1 LATKIVIPDTM
12 IKRLNELPK
21 EIRLKFW
28 EQVEKL
34 IKVGPPSPS
43 PLPAGE
49 RDEERGL
56 RNEKLEGTNQWAFS
70 ITMNY
75 RATYVRGESSIV
87 ITGIGTHK
95 EVLGNAC

>member
-1 LATKIVIPDTM
+1 MATKIIIPDTM

-28 EQVEKL
+28 EQIEKL
-34 IKVGPPSPS
+34 IKNPSYP
-43 PLPAGE
+43 
-49 RDEERGL
+49 GL

-75 RATYVRGESSIV
+75 RATYIRGESSII
-87 ITGIGTHK
+87 ITGIGTHT
-95 EVLGNAC
+95 EVLGS

>member
-1 LATKIVIPDTM
+1 MATKIVIPDTM

-21 EIRLKFW
+21 EIGLKFW

-34 IKVGPPSPS
+34 IKMGPPSPS
-43 PLPAGE
+43 PLPAG
-49 RDEERGL
+49 ERGL

-75 RATYVRGESSIV
+75 RATYFRSESSIILTAV
-87 ITGIGTHK
+87 GTHK
-95 EVLGNAC
+95 EVLGS

>member
-1 LATKIVIPDTM
+1 MATKIVIPDTL

-21 EIRLKFW
+21 ELRLKFW

-34 IKVGPPSPS
+34 IKNPSYP
-43 PLPAGE
+43 
-49 RDEERGL
+49 GL

-75 RATYVRGESSIV
+75 RATYIRGESSII

-95 EVLGNAC
+95 EVLGS

>member
-34 IKVGPPSPS
+34 IKNPSYP
-43 PLPAGE
+43 
-49 RDEERGL
+49 GL

-75 RATYVRGESSIV
+75 RATYIRGESSII
-87 ITGIGTHK
+87 ITGMGTHK
-95 EVLGNAC
+95 EILGS

>member
-1 LATKIVIPDTM
+1 LATRVVIPETV

-28 EQVEKL
+28 EQIEKL
-34 IKVGPPSPS
+34 IKNPSYP
-43 PLPAGE
+43 
-49 RDEERGL
+49 GL

-75 RATYVRGESSIV
+75 RATYFRSESSIV
-87 ITGIGTHK
+87 VTGVGTHK
-95 EVLGNAC
+95 EMLGN

>member
-1 LATKIVIPDTM
+1 M
-12 IKRLNELPK
+12 IKRLNALPK

-28 EQVEKL
+28 EQIEKL
-34 IKVGPPSPS
+34 IRKRPPSPS

-49 RDEERGL
+49 RNGERGL

-75 RATYVRGESSIV
+75 RATYIRGESSIV

-95 EVLGNAC
+95 EVLGS

>member
-1 LATKIVIPDTM
+1 MATKIVIPDTI

-21 EIRLKFW
+21 EVRLKFW

-34 IKVGPPSPS
+34 IRMRPPSPS

-49 RDEERGL
+49 RDGERGL

-70 ITMNY
+70 VIMNY
-75 RATYVRGESSIV
+75 RATYIRGESSIV

-95 EVLGNAC
+95 EVLGS